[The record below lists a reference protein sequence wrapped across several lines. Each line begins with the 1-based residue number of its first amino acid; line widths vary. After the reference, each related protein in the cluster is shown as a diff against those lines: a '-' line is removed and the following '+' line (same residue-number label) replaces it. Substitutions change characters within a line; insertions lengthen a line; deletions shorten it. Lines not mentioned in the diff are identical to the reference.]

1 MPITMLARMHNSLNR
16 HLSALGYEETS
27 TLKLLQSTFLVTIN
41 LDFTLNSTLKKKIKG
56 SIESFSSKI
65 LSKINNR
72 FEMKLSYC
80 MDIEKHSN
88 KSLRSQTLV
97 VTVTVVELS
106 AITDYYKIKV

>member
-16 HLSALGYEETS
+16 HPSALGYEEPS

-41 LDFTLNSTLKKKIKG
+41 LDFTLTSTLKKKIIKG
-56 SIESFSSKI
+56 SIESLSSKF
-65 LSKINNR
+65 LSKIKNR

-88 KSLRSQTLV
+88 KSLRS
-97 VTVTVVELS
+97 
-106 AITDYYKIKV
+106 